1 MFDVNGR
8 AGESGLAEQSPQP
21 AQHGAEC
28 DLAFLRW
35 RVAPQHVHQVVA
47 AGWAMAMGDEI
58 DKGEAAL
65 PARQIAFVHAHGP
78 VVLDGDP
85 ASEVNARR
93 HKQQTFRKRAAK
105 RSQYI
110 TGHT

>member
-8 AGESGLAEQSPQP
+8 AGDRGPAEQPTQP

-28 DLAFLRW
+28 HLAFR
-35 RVAPQHVHQVVA
+35 RSRIAPQHLHQVVA
-47 AGWAMAMGDEI
+47 AGWPMPMGDEI

>member
-8 AGESGLAEQSPQP
+8 VGESGLAEQPAQP

-28 DLAFLRW
+28 DLESGRS
-35 RVAPQHVHQVVA
+35 RVPPQHVHEVVA
-47 AGWAMAMGDEI
+47 AGWPMPMGDEI
-58 DKGEAAL
+58 DKGEATL
-65 PARQIAFVHAHGP
+65 PARQIAFVYEHAP
-78 VVLDGDP
+78 VVLGSYP

-93 HKQQTFRKRAAK
+93 HKRQAFRKRAAN

-110 TGHT
+110 AGHT